1 MPKPFM
7 CHECDKP
14 TMNKSG
20 VCDECNRKTESDYTL
35 YDTKYVNLL
44 SEEEIM
50 KIDKIYE
57 LSFKHKEKNKE
68 KKRSSV

>member
-1 MPKPFM
+1 MPTPFM
-7 CHECDKP
+7 CHGCDKP

-20 VCDECNRKTESDYTL
+20 ICDDCNRKTSSDDVL

-50 KIDKIYE
+50 KIDKIHE
-57 LSFKHKEKNKE
+57 LSFDYKNKT
-68 KKRSSV
+68 KRSKR

>member
-1 MPKPFM
+1 MPTPFM
-7 CHECDKP
+7 CHGCDKP

-20 VCDECNRKTESDYTL
+20 ICDECNRKTSSDDAL

-50 KIDKIYE
+50 KIDKIHE
-57 LSFKHKEKNKE
+57 LSFDYTNKT
-68 KKRSSV
+68 KRSKR

>member
-1 MPKPFM
+1 MPTPFM
-7 CHECDKP
+7 CHGCDKP

-20 VCDECNRKTESDYTL
+20 ICDDCNRKTSLDDAL

-50 KIDKIYE
+50 KIDKIHE
-57 LSFKHKEKNKE
+57 LSFDYTNKT
-68 KKRSSV
+68 KRSKR